1 MRGTV
6 LLVDDE
12 PNILKT
18 ISICF
23 TSLDLEVTAFSDS
36 SEAMQAI
43 SENKFDFAFLDLKM
57 YPYNGLQ
64 LLEEIK
70 KISPETTVVIVTAH
84 GSIETAVEAI
94 KKGAYDYFLKPFGFT
109 ELQHFIEKVYEYHT
123 LQKQVKELKHE
134 LEITREAQGFITR
147 DPKMLKVLELGKTVA
162 DSNLTILVEG
172 ESGTGKELLAKFIH
186 NVSPRRE
193 NPFVKV
199 NCAALPENLLESEL
213 FGHTKGAFTGAYKD
227 REGRFQTANTGT
239 IFLDEIAEIPKN
251 VQVKLLRFLQ
261 EREFEK
267 VGDSKTLKVDVR
279 VITATNIN
287 LDDALKAG
295 NFREDLFFRINPVRL
310 KLSPLRE
317 RKDDIPVLINHFMK
331 KSNPENDI
339 EIEPLTLKI
348 LKNYDWPGNIR
359 ELENVIERAIIL
371 SHGKLIEKHHL
382 PEELQKVEPV
392 NNKLKSLDDME
403 RDHIALVLKE
413 TADFEEAAKI
423 LEIDTTTLWRKRKK
437 YNL

>member
-1 MRGTV
+1 MKGTV

-18 ISICF
+18 MSICF
-23 TSLDLEVTAFSDS
+23 NSLDLEVAAFSDS
-36 SEAMQAI
+36 AEALQAVNQ
-43 SENKFDFAFLDLKM
+43 NKFDFAFLDLKM
-57 YPYNGLQ
+57 YPYNGIKI
-64 LLEEIK
+64 LEEIK

-94 KKGAYDYFLKPFGFT
+94 KKGAYDYFLKPFGFP
-109 ELQHFIEKVYEYHT
+109 ELKHFIDKVFEYHS
-123 LQKQVKELKHE
+123 LQKQVKDLKHE
-134 LEITREAQGFITR
+134 LEVSREQIGFHTR
-147 DPKMLKVLELGKTVA
+147 DPKMLKVLELSRVVA
-162 DSNLTILVEG
+162 ESNLTVLIEG
-172 ESGTGKELLAKFIH
+172 ESGTGKELLAKYIH

-193 NPFVKV
+193 KPFIVV

-227 REGRFQTANTGT
+227 REGRFQSADTGT

-267 VGDSKTLKVDVR
+267 VGDGKTMKVDVR
-279 VITATNIN
+279 VITATNVNI
-287 LDDALKAG
+287 DDALKAG

-310 KLSPLRE
+310 KLTPLRE
-317 RKDDIPVLINHFMK
+317 RMDDLPVLINYFLK
-331 KSNPENDI
+331 KANPGIDI
-339 EIEPLTLKI
+339 EIDPLILKI
-348 LKNYDWPGNIR
+348 FKKYHWPGNIR
-359 ELENVIERAIIL
+359 ELENVIERALIL
-371 SHGKLIEKHHL
+371 SKGKKIEIHHL
-382 PEELQKVEPV
+382 PEELQKVDLV
-392 NNKLKSLDDME
+392 NSKLKSLDEIE
-403 RDHIALVLKE
+403 REHISLVLKE